1 MSVCVSGQL
10 SLPLEF
16 QWKERQQQQQHESF
30 LKRKKFFRVP
40 LLLLLLMVENSHH
53 HVHHHCG
60 QTWTKQKQK
69 HKSAPNARN

>member
-10 SLPLEF
+10 SPPLEF
-16 QWKERQQQQQHESF
+16 QWKEQQQQQHESF
-30 LKRKKFFRVP
+30 SKKKNFFRVP
-40 LLLLLLMVENSHH
+40 LLLLLLMVANSHH

>member
-16 QWKERQQQQQHESF
+16 QWKEQQQQQHESF
-30 LKRKKFFRVP
+30 SKKKKNFFRVP
-40 LLLLLLMVENSHH
+40 LLLLLMVANSHH

>member
-16 QWKERQQQQQHESF
+16 QWKEQQQQQHESF
-30 LKRKKFFRVP
+30 SKKKNFFRIP
-40 LLLLLLMVENSHH
+40 LLLLLLMVANSHH

>member
-16 QWKERQQQQQHESF
+16 QWKEQQQQQHESF
-30 LKRKKFFRVP
+30 SKKKIFFRVP
-40 LLLLLLMVENSHH
+40 LLLLLLMVANSHH

>member
-16 QWKERQQQQQHESF
+16 QWKEQQQQQHESF
-30 LKRKKFFRVP
+30 SKKKNFFRVP
-40 LLLLLLMVENSHH
+40 LLLLLLMVANSHH

>member
-10 SLPLEF
+10 SLPLEV
-16 QWKERQQQQQHESF
+16 QWKEQQQQQHESF
-30 LKRKKFFRVP
+30 LKKKNFFRVP